1 MFKRFSFFYG
11 RGVFLCCFFI
21 FSAVFCEDSENKT
34 LNFKKSEFSAEILN
48 TKITK
53 EIANFAN
60 SGYPFVR
67 ISPKITEKEDSIF
80 VDLIIEKGELAENIQ
95 EKFII
100 DGKLKEYLVKKPIEK
115 ALKKNENRY
124 NYSNLLKVKNIL
136 ENKKYVEDVIFF
148 SPEIK
153 DSIYEIP
160 IEIVPFNSVLFD
172 GGLGLAT
179 YPKTQI
185 TGRANL
191 AVVNI
196 LGFGEVLDFSYI
208 GEELFYRIAGDL
220 EIPYLLATPFG
231 LLFSASTEIADSLY
245 GTISVSAGISY
256 SFGDFW
262 TAKIFAEYSEI
273 TEQDTNSRYSGI
285 KVALENGKK
294 KFTRSKFNSQYN
306 LSAKSGIIYDKN
318 TWFHKGEFLA
328 ATAFHIPF
336 GETRFAY
343 LTKPNLGAIAF
354 EKPEILHKTQLFRLG
369 GANSVRGYQESS
381 FSALAFGELGNEFR
395 YYITDFSAIYLLGD
409 YAAYLNNKYSLSE
422 VKHLF
427 GYGLGTSIPVRK
439 LTFSLEWARHI
450 NDFSNIGRMHFRLSN
465 F

>member
-1 MFKRFSFFYG
+1 MPNFCFLFNG
-11 RGVFLCCFFI
+11 RVIFLCCFFI
-21 FSAVFCEDSENKT
+21 LSQIFAQNETLKYKKDKFSS
-34 LNFKKSEFSAEILN
+34 EILN
-48 TKITK
+48 AKITK
-53 EIANFAN
+53 EIADFAN
-60 SGYPFVR
+60 SGYPFAR
-67 ISPKITEKEDSIF
+67 ISPKITETKDSIF
-80 VDLIIEKGELAENIQ
+80 VDLLIEKGELAENIK
-95 EKFII
+95 EKIII

-115 ALKKNENRY
+115 TLAKNENLY
-124 NYSNLLKVKNIL
+124 NYSNLLRAKDIL
-136 ENKKYVEDVIFF
+136 ENKKYVDEVIFY
-148 SPEIK
+148 SPEIN
-153 DSIYEIP
+153 DSVSEIP
-160 IEIVPFNSVLFD
+160 VEIVPFNSVLFD

-191 AVVNI
+191 GIVNI

-208 GEELFYRIAGDL
+208 GEELFYRITGDL

-231 LLFSASTEIADSLY
+231 LLFSASAEIADTLY
-245 GTISVSAGISY
+245 GTISLSIGAGY

-262 TAKIFAEYSEI
+262 TAKMFAEYSEI
-273 TEQDTNSRYSGI
+273 TELDTNSRYSGI

-294 KFTRSKFNSQYN
+294 KFMRSKFDSEYD
-306 LSAKSGIIYDKN
+306 LSAKSGIIYDKKD
-318 TWFHKGEFLA
+318 WFHKGEFLA
-328 ATAFHIPF
+328 AAAFHFPF
-336 GETRFAY
+336 GKTRFAY

-354 EKPEILHKTQLFRLG
+354 ENPQKLHKTQLFRLG

-381 FSALAFGELGNEFR
+381 FSALAFGESGNEFR

-409 YAAYLNNKYSLSE
+409 YAAYLNDKYKLSN

-427 GYGLGTSIPVRK
+427 GYGLGISLPIRK

-450 NDFSNIGRMHFRLSN
+450 NDFSNLGRMHFRLSN